1 MIELKDMSLAELAA
15 MRDEIDKLIAIQK
28 KARQTQLVMTL
39 LDAAKA
45 LRAEFPWIS
54 ANVDVE
60 VEDFVYDIDLLDYL
74 LTLEP
79 HHFKS

>member
-1 MIELKDMSLAELAA
+1 MIELKDMSLAELTA

-28 KARQTQLVMTL
+28 KARQTQLVADL
-39 LDAAKA
+39 LDAARV

-54 ANVDVE
+54 ANVDVK
-60 VEDFVYDIDLLDYL
+60 VEDFIYDIDLLDYL

>member
-1 MIELKDMSLAELAA
+1 MIEPKDMSLAQLESLLL
-15 MRDEIDKLIAIQK
+15 EVNKLIKDK
-28 KARQTQLVMTL
+28 KNARQTQLVANL